1 MSNLEYIAY
10 EGEYFTIEWYFDKK
24 GKSQALE
31 YFYEMSDSQ
40 KRKLLMLFKRIG
52 DFGKI
57 SDKTKFRNEND
68 DIYAF
73 KPQPDRFLSFFTTN
87 KKIIIT
93 EGFLKKS
100 NKLPENIKNRTINI
114 RTDYFNRVKEGSY
127 YEK

>member
-1 MSNLEYIAY
+1 MSNFELIAY
-10 EGEYFTIEWYFDKK
+10 EGELFTIEWYFNTK
-24 GKSQALE
+24 GQSQALE
-31 YFYEMSDSQ
+31 YFYAMNNSQ

-68 DIYAF
+68 GIYAF
-73 KPQPDRFLSFFTTN
+73 KPQPDRFLSFFTAD

-100 NKLPENIKNRTINI
+100 NKLPVNIKNRTINI
-114 RTDYFNRVKEGSY
+114 RKDYLDRVMEGSY